1 MEFIEAPAFTR
12 YFSSYLNDDEYRE
25 LQNRLA
31 AGPELGD
38 IMPGTGG
45 FRKLPWAAAGQGK
58 KRRSTSD
65 LLLLSR

>member
-31 AGPELGD
+31 PGPEVGD
-38 IMPGTGG
+38 VMPGTGG
-45 FRKLPWAAAGQGK
+45 FRNFAGRTRGAAREEEAVYG
-58 KRRSTSD
+58 
-65 LLLLSR
+65 

>member
-38 IMPGTGG
+38 VMTGTGG
-45 FRKLPWAAAGQGK
+45 FGSFAGRTRGAAREEEAVCG
-58 KRRSTSD
+58 
-65 LLLLSR
+65 